1 MCMQMV
7 APVLGLVGGIVQS
20 RGIKAKANQDAANL
34 DAQAAAQKEQAAATQ
49 LTGAYKAQ
57 RKQDEVE
64 RVLGSQRAAYAGSGI
79 ALSGSALDVIEESAT
94 EGALD
99 VAAIRWN
106 TGAEAATQ
114 RHNAEVS
121 TTSAKATRKAG
132 KTASIAPI
140 IGGVA
145 QFASGFSSAVSS
157 GFGK

>member
-20 RGIKAKANQDAANL
+20 RGIKAKANQDAANYE
-34 DAQAAAQKEQAAATQ
+34 AQAAAQKEQAAATQ
-49 LTGAYKAQ
+49 LTGAYKAD
-57 RKQDEVE
+57 RKQEEVD
-64 RVLGSQRAAYAGSGI
+64 RVLGAQRAAFAGNGI
-79 ALSGSALDVIEESAT
+79 ALSGSALDVIDESAT

-106 TGAEAATQ
+106 TSADAASQ

-121 TTSAKATRKAG
+121 KTSAKAVKKAG
-132 KTASIAPI
+132 QTASIAPI

-145 QFASGFSSAVSS
+145 QFASGFSSAMQT